1 MLSVSVFFFFLTLF
15 LRVYEHTYT
24 HLSIN
29 KVHVYRYIYTH
40 YTHNSTALFLRY
52 THTAMS
58 AEDTPVSLFLQ
69 ACKQE
74 GVKTPNPQLVA
85 FFERHKTFDD
95 IEEID
100 LSNNYVGNRGLL
112 AVLDVIEHLSQFRF
126 LNAADQKLYN
136 SDLNEEAVK
145 GNAVIDRLVEVL
157 KVHPKVNALDLSSNP
172 ISNYAGRKLLSLAQV
187 NKRMCRIVVNDTRID
202 FELRNKITKQCEENT
217 TNLWNEEQEGS
228 VTADTAFGEGPSWVP
243 TQVSADL
250 TALGGGRARR
260 QTVRVEGIDP
270 EAAKNFVAP
279 VHEKS
284 TEETE
289 LICELLRHNVLFSF
303 LSSKDIQTV
312 AGAMYREEFVKD
324 ECIIEFGQKN
334 CNKLYVIQSG
344 QADIIK
350 EGQKVFLKTEGTAV
364 GELELL
370 YDTPAVATVKV
381 CTEQLVAWVLDRDTY
396 RNLVMG
402 SCIRRRETYVA
413 MLAKVPFLQ
422 SLDNY
427 ERTQIAD
434 ALTSD
439 EFQPGDYIIH
449 YDEEGEWLYIII
461 EGTVEVIGRD
471 AQGNETKV
479 CEFTSGDHVGELEF
493 LNNHRTVADVVAVT
507 PVTTA
512 KLNRRHFEMC
522 MGPVMDILKRDS
534 SSAKYEYYQN
544 VLQNQHRKPEATEE
558 M

>member
-1 MLSVSVFFFFLTLF
+1 
-15 LRVYEHTYT
+15 
-24 HLSIN
+24 
-29 KVHVYRYIYTH
+29 
-40 YTHNSTALFLRY
+40 
-52 THTAMS
+52 MS
-58 AEDTPVSLFLQ
+58 SEDTPVSLFLQ

-74 GVKTPNPQLVA
+74 GVKAPNPELVA
-85 FFERHKTFDD
+85 FFRNHKTFDD

-112 AVLDVIEHLSQFRF
+112 AVLDVVEHLSQFRF

-157 KVHPKVNALDLSSNP
+157 KVHPKVNALDLSNNP

-217 TNLWNEEQEGS
+217 RNLWNAEQETS
-228 VTADTAFGEGPSWVP
+228 DATDAVFGEGPSWVP
-243 TQVSADL
+243 TQMNADL

-284 TEETE
+284 TEEAE
-289 LICELLRHNVLFSF
+289 MICELLRHNVLFSF
-303 LSSKDIQTV
+303 LSTKDIQTV
-312 AGAMYREEFVKD
+312 AGAMYREEFVRD
-324 ECIIEFGQKN
+324 ECIIESGQKN
-334 CNKLYVIQSG
+334 CCKLYVIQSG

-370 YDTPAVATVKV
+370 YDTPAVASVKV
-381 CTEQLVAWVLDRDTY
+381 CTERLVAWVLDRDTY

-413 MLAKVPFLQ
+413 MLANVPFLQ
-422 SLDNY
+422 GLDDY
-427 ERTQIAD
+427 ERTQVAD
-434 ALTSD
+434 ALTTD
-439 EFQPGDYIIH
+439 EFEPGDYIIR

-461 EGTVEVIGRD
+461 EGNVEVIGRD
-471 AQGNETKV
+471 AQGKETKV
-479 CEFTSGDHVGELEF
+479 CDFTSGDHVGELEF
-493 LNNHRTVADVVAVT
+493 LNNHRTVADVIAVT
-507 PVTTA
+507 DVTTA

-544 VLQNQHRKPEATEE
+544 VLQQQHLKPEAVGEL
-558 M
+558 